1 MAGFSLAAIDEILGR
16 LLSGPGEASIWLG
29 RDYSIADLRR
39 DLEALRVEPPRDA
52 AEIRR
57 RESERAMDEALYDIL
72 RGDPEKGGG

>member
-39 DLEALRVEPPRDA
+39 GLEALRTGVEELEGKAIDLEHSACSSPW
-52 AEIRR
+52 
-57 RESERAMDEALYDIL
+57 
-72 RGDPEKGGG
+72 